1 MRVKLSYQFSVAAT
15 VKQMIIRCGIHLL
28 QLSVHKLHYDGN
40 SCKKIDPN
48 GVQGGYKVFPG
59 VVTCDMGTHI
69 SCG

>member
-1 MRVKLSYQFSVAAT
+1 
-15 VKQMIIRCGIHLL
+15 MIIRCGIHLL